1 MPDYHSPLSTDYQAK
16 YDDAPRRD
24 LVSLITE
31 SPGSVLEIGC
41 GTGATGAL
49 IKKKFSGTW
58 YVGGE
63 IDEGAAVI
71 AQRRLDRAFAGNIE
85 QIDLREYGLAK
96 ESFDLIICADVLEH
110 LYDPWRVVRVLRDY
124 LKPAGCL
131 LASIPNA
138 QNINLILHLL
148 NGHWTYSKHGLLDA
162 THIRFFTLS
171 EIVKLFSG
179 TGYEIVRCAN
189 NLQQEPEGEGW
200 PRDLALGRVLLRDIS
215 REEAERLYTFQYLII
230 ARKRAL

>member
-1 MPDYHSPLSTDYQAK
+1 MPDYYSPLSADYQAK

-49 IKKKFSGTW
+49 IKQKFTDTW
-58 YVGGE
+58 YVGME

-71 AQRRLDRAFAGNIE
+71 AQRRLDRVFAGNIE
-85 QIDLREYGLAK
+85 QVDLADYGLTK
-96 ESFDLIICADVLEH
+96 ESFDLIICGDVLEH
-110 LYDPWRVVRVLRDY
+110 LYDPWRVIRLLRDY
-124 LKPAGCL
+124 LKPKGCV

-138 QNINLILHLL
+138 QNIHLILHLL
-148 NGHWTYSKHGLLDA
+148 NGNWTYAKHGLLDA

-189 NLQQEPEGEGW
+189 ILQQQPEGDGW
-200 PRDLALGRVLLRDIS
+200 PRNLELGRVLLRNIC
-215 REEAERLYTFQYLII
+215 REEAERLYTFQYLIV
-230 ARKRAL
+230 ARKKVF